1 MSYIVLN
8 GLRKNFL
15 PIFQKNKNKNKTKQ
29 KKQNSVRGMTLLAG
43 EAHGVTNLDCLPNGA
58 IWTCSLGSITFRM
71 YWVASSLFRQ

>member
-1 MSYIVLN
+1 MALEKFFSPFS
-8 GLRKNFL
+8 KKK
-15 PIFQKNKNKNKTKQ
+15 QKQNKTKQ

-58 IWTCSLGSITFRM
+58 IWTCSLGSITFRT